1 MAVTPNVKTTNNY
14 FDRTETLV
22 KYYHDV
28 NEYSVIDAAR
38 EKELFMLLDEGR
50 AKLKEAKEAND
61 RVNAAKYERE
71 VNKLRDFII
80 NSNLRFVISIARVY
94 ATNNNI
100 LDIINEG
107 NIGLIEAVDT
117 FDVTMGNR
125 FQTHAVYLIRQKINL
140 FKQNDGLMIR
150 KNNESKTYHIKSN
163 MTNKFIQEFQR
174 EPTTEELKDYIN
186 EHYPN
191 AKIKDSSDVL
201 DVKVSSIDE
210 PVDNDDVAN
219 VKVENAGT
227 TVPRA
232 VIGDPND
239 NDIMSDRYI
248 EDGSFLRIK
257 NVSLGY
263 TFPKKLIRRF
273 KLENLRVYCNI
284 QNLYTFTKYNG
295 YDPEVG
301 ASTQNVNVFGCDNGR
316 YPTPTTYSFGIN
328 IAF

>member
-219 VKVENAGT
+219 VN
-227 TVPRA
+227 
-232 VIGDPND
+232 IGN
-239 NDIMSDRYI
+239 IS
-248 EDGSFLRIK
+248 
-257 NVSLGY
+257 
-263 TFPKKLIRRF
+263 TFNTISAS
-273 KLENLRVYCNI
+273 
-284 QNLYTFTKYNG
+284 YNG
-295 YDPEVG
+295 YETQSDLEHLSMLT
-301 ASTQNVNVFGCDNGR
+301 STLMRNLSERDKTIIKM
-316 YPTPTTYSFGIN
+316 YFGIGQRYNAPAPVSEIAHKVGLTKERVRQLIDSITEKLREEYGSKLN
-328 IAF
+328 IL